1 MPAQMQ
7 VAAPKVTASYF
18 LISMVKALPRRGQM
32 LLDFSEVSYI
42 DIVGRNTIEAVIKH
56 LGKSTSFL
64 WQIFDWLTFFADA
77 WLIATATCQMSRKR

>member
-32 LLDFSEVSYI
+32 LLDFSACSYI

-56 LGKSTSFL
+56 LGKWSSFL
-64 WQIFDWLTFFADA
+64 SHIVV
-77 WLIATATCQMSRKR
+77 